1 MPTSA
6 PSRPFSTAWTFA
18 SIGLFL
24 ASELAIGMV
33 VGPLVLGT
41 YVSPVFHPQLQMLMH
56 LASFYLGGLAV
67 GFFSPGVRL
76 LEPAVGAFASVVVVF
91 TLSLFL
97 PNMYLQF
104 DLTKIVLGGGL
115 GFLLA
120 MAGAWQGEKLMGN
133 VDADAPTARSTARG
147 RLRASLWE
155 RGVGLFVEK
164 GNGSRE

>member
-1 MPTSA
+1 MPSSP
-6 PSRPFSTAWTFA
+6 PSRPFSPAWTFA
-18 SIGLFL
+18 SIALFL
-24 ASELAIGMV
+24 ASELAIGML

-67 GFFSPGVRL
+67 GLLSPGVRL
-76 LEPAVGAFASVVVVF
+76 VEPAVGAFVSVVVVF
-91 TLSLFL
+91 TLALFL
-97 PNMYLQF
+97 PNMYLRF

-115 GFLLA
+115 GFLLG

-133 VDADAPTARSTARG
+133 VEADAPTARDTARG
-147 RLRASLWE
+147 RLRASLWS

-164 GNGSRE
+164 NDSRE